1 MDDADW
7 LAERF
12 AEIETQLLA
21 VAYRMLGSLVEAE
34 NAVRKVGTRLGRPD
48 AKETERL
55 TYWLTTVVARECL
68 DRLLARRTRRDD
80 VRAAGNYVR
89 PSTRLNP
96 DEETQLA
103 GSVGLALLVVLDT
116 LSPHERLALVLHDLF
131 GLPFDEVA
139 AMVDR
144 SPVAARQLANRARRR
159 VRGVQAPSGDRA
171 AEGGREVVDAFFSA
185 GRRGDLDA
193 IIALLHPDVVLRSD
207 AGPSRPN
214 LSFKIRGAEAVAY
227 QARLGASSEAEL
239 HDVMINGTPGMVVT
253 LDRQPITVM
262 AFTVI
267 DGKIVEIDA
276 ISDPD
281 RVERLA
287 EGMLTAE

>member
-12 AEIETQLLA
+12 AEIETQLQA
-21 VAYRMLGSLVEAE
+21 VACRMLGSFVEAE
-34 NAVRKVGTRLGRPD
+34 SAVREVGARLGRPD

-55 TYWLTTVVARECL
+55 TYWLTAVVARECL
-68 DRLLARRTRRDD
+68 DRLLARRTRSDD
-80 VRAAGNYVR
+80 VRAVGTDMR
-89 PSTRLNP
+89 PSAGPTP
-96 DEETQLA
+96 DGETELA
-103 GSVGLALLVVLDT
+103 DSVGLALLVVLGT

-144 SPVAARQLANRARRR
+144 SPVAARQLADRARRR
-159 VRGVQAPSGDRA
+159 VRGVHAPSGDR
-171 AEGGREVVDAFFSA
+171 GTHGDREVVDAFFSA

-214 LSFKIRGAEAVAY
+214 ASFTIRGAEGVAY

-239 HDVMINGTPGMVVT
+239 HDVMINGTPGVVVT

-267 DGKIVEIDA
+267 DAKIVEIDA

-281 RVERLA
+281 RVEKLA
-287 EGMLTAE
+287 EATLTAE